1 MEVNAIIK
9 LHFLE
14 VADPVTG
21 FGIRAGFTY
30 NGKRYLSIVTSQ
42 SGALFVRSGA
52 ACAHD
57 LTRHQL
63 SEAQIAAVE
72 AFTASGDFAV
82 EYAAT
87 IQ

>member
-1 MEVNAIIK
+1 MIK

-30 NGKRYLSIVTSQ
+30 NGKRYLSLIISQ
-42 SGALFVRSGA
+42 NGTFNVRTGSA
-52 ACAHD
+52 AKHD
-57 LTRHQL
+57 LLLNRL
-63 SEAQIAAVE
+63 SDNQISAAY
-72 AFTASGDFAV
+72 DFLMSDEYAV
-82 EYAAT
+82 EYAAP

>member
-1 MEVNAIIK
+1 MIK

-30 NGKRYLSIVTSQ
+30 NGKRYLSLVTSQ
-42 SGALFVRSGA
+42 SGARFVRTGA
-52 ACAHD
+52 AYTHN

-63 SEAQIAAVE
+63 SEAQSAAVE
-72 AFTASGDFAV
+72 AFAASNDFAV
-82 EYAAT
+82 EYAAP

>member
-1 MEVNAIIK
+1 MIK

-30 NGKRYLSIVTSQ
+30 NGKRYLSLVTSQ
-42 SGALFVRSGA
+42 NGARFVSTGA
-52 ACAHD
+52 AYTHN

-63 SEAQIAAVE
+63 SEVQSAAVE
-72 AFTASGDFAV
+72 AFAASNDFAV
-82 EYAAT
+82 EYAAP